1 MEGKLLKSGVLSA
14 SLSKSQAASAKSAT
28 VLYDYKTHN
37 FVAHNN
43 VEGNSQTKER
53 PVVIAHIAT
62 VPASDGRTLGGH
74 TGAAS
79 GNAGGSRGGSSQGV
93 RRWRRRKPRREPAQ
107 SAASSGRSRAKWRKT
122 TLNAEI
128 KISRQ
133 CGCCCWQLR
142 EQCG

>member
-62 VPASDGRTLGGH
+62 VPASSSAALLGATLARHRVTQVGL
-74 TGAAS
+74 
-79 GNAGGSRGGSSQGV
+79 AGGV
-93 RRWRRRKPRREPAQ
+93 RRAYAGGGGENRGASPPSPPPA
-107 SAASSGRSRAKWRKT
+107 AAAPAPSGGRPH
-122 TLNAEI
+122 
-128 KISRQ
+128 
-133 CGCCCWQLR
+133 
-142 EQCG
+142 